1 MAHKL
6 YDVTVKTGS
15 YTDAQGQPKGRY
27 ENIGVMMQGDNG
39 PYLMLRRTFNP
50 AGVPNEDNRD
60 TVLCSLFEPKEQ
72 NQQPAQQQAP
82 QYQSPQYQQPPQ
94 GYAPQQPIQQGAYNQ
109 QQPVPPGQRP

>member
-1 MAHKL
+1 MANKL

-39 PYLMLRRTFNP
+39 PYLMLKRTFNP

-72 NQQPAQQQAP
+72 SQQSPQYAQQ
-82 QYQSPQYQQPPQ
+82 PQYQQP
-94 GYAPQQPIQQGAYNQ
+94 QQPIQHGGYNQ
-109 QQPVPPGQRP
+109 QQPVPPGQRR